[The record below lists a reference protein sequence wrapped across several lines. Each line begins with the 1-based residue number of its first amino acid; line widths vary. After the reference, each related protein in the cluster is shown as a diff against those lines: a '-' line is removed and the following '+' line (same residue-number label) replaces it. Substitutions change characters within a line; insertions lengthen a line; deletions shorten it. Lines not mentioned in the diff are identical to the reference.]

1 MITPPLND
9 FSRTI
14 PMSVADDLDYNGT
27 AVPNIERIIY
37 NSGTKAAKDG
47 TVRPTLATVVFFAD
61 GSKVSVVNS
70 EHDGLQL
77 DADGNPTHES
87 KERGLIYAVMKRIF
101 ASRYDYSKS
110 PYHPTLVSE
119 GFGRILNNYV
129 DSAFDQKAEAAKKA
143 AAKAEAAA
151 QHAERQA
158 KQAAKSSKHP
168 SLAKVV
174 VDLSSSVK
182 DMKDCIATLKADLEE
197 MTKKV

>member
-9 FSRTI
+9 FSTSV
-14 PMSVADDLDYNGT
+14 PMPVVDDIDYNGT
-27 AVPNIERIIY
+27 AVPDIEQIIY

-87 KERGLIYAVMKRIF
+87 KERGLIYAVMKRIY

-119 GFGRILNNYV
+119 GFGRILNSYV
-129 DSAFDQKAEAAKKA
+129 DSAFDQKAEAAKK
-143 AAKAEAAA
+143 AKAEAAA

-158 KQAAKSSKHP
+158 KQAAKSSKRP

-197 MTKKV
+197 MSKKA